1 MMQTGWTEG
10 VSIALLVGS
19 AVLWKRPL
27 ASSVLLGLALS
38 SKQYFAVAIPFLL
51 LHPMTRGRR
60 SLIAVGVA
68 AITLASAFLVD
79 SAGAW
84 KAMVVFHANSAPR
97 LDSSNL
103 VGLLALFDRAVEVP
117 LILAILAPM
126 GVAWGLTR
134 RPTDLGGLY
143 AGIGLVLGTF
153 FLLTTQTFANYW
165 LLIAG
170 LCAIAAASQSNSH
183 TAN

>member
-1 MMQTGWTEG
+1 
-10 VSIALLVGS
+10 
-19 AVLWKRPL
+19 
-27 ASSVLLGLALS
+27 
-38 SKQYFAVAIPFLL
+38 
-51 LHPMTRGRR
+51 
-60 SLIAVGVA
+60 
-68 AITLASAFLVD
+68 
-79 SAGAW
+79 
-84 KAMVVFHANSAPR
+84 
-97 LDSSNL
+97 
-103 VGLLALFDRAVEVP
+103 LFDRAVEVP